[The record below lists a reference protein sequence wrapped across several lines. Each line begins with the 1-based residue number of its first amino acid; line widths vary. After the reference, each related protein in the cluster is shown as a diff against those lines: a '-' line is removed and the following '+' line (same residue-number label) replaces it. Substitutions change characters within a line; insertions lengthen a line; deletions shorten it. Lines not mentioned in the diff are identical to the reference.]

1 MTEQLNEDQI
11 IAHCATRSVHCVEAQ
26 LDTGVWVLKFEPLP
40 PPAVLHRLGIELKEL
55 GARWTTVEV
64 AS

>member
-1 MTEQLNEDQI
+1 
-11 IAHCATRSVHCVEAQ
+11 
-26 LDTGVWVLKFEPLP
+26 LP